1 VVAKAETM
9 LRGILT
15 SSEILDY
22 LTKEDVEKKIE
33 ALMEKNAQNW
43 AERAKEFE
51 KTLNSDLPAEEK
63 ERLMMEIVND
73 RISGREA
80 VEKEQ
85 RIAALQVREDYTN
98 FKRHENDAFKA
109 IVAGKF
115 LKYEHALM
123 KAVEAGNLVDMGLEY
138 IENAHRFFS
147 NFKVTKMTLL
157 SPEEA
162 KALSAT
168 KKAVRIDGIDDFFA
182 K

>member
-1 VVAKAETM
+1 M

-22 LTKEDVEKKIE
+22 LTKEDVEKKIK
-33 ALMEKNAQNW
+33 ALMDKNTRHW
-43 AERAKEFE
+43 AERAEEFE
-51 KTLNSDLPAEEK
+51 KTLTSDLPREEK
-63 ERLMMEIVND
+63 ERLMIEIVND

-85 RIAALQVREDYTN
+85 RMAALQVRKDYAD
-98 FKRHENDAFKA
+98 FKKHENDAFQA
-109 IVAGKF
+109 IIAGQF
-115 LKYEHALM
+115 LQYEDALM
-123 KAVEAGNLVDMGLEY
+123 NAVESGNMVDMGLEY

-162 KALSAT
+162 EAMSAT
-168 KKAVRIDGIDDFFA
+168 KKIVNIDGIDDRLLQ
-182 K
+182 

>member
-1 VVAKAETM
+1 VAETETTI

-22 LTKEDVEKKIE
+22 LSKEDVEKKIE
-33 ALMEKNAQNW
+33 ALMERDVQHWTNRS
-43 AERAKEFE
+43 EEFE
-51 KTLNSDLPAEEK
+51 KTITSALPNEEK

-85 RIAALQVREDYTN
+85 RMAALQIRKDYDD
-98 FKRHENDAFKA
+98 FKKHENDAFKA
-109 IVAGKF
+109 IVAGNF
-115 LKYEHALM
+115 PKYERALM
-123 KAVEAGNLVDMGLEY
+123 NAVEAGNLVDMGLEY

-147 NFKVTKMTLL
+147 NFKVTKMSLL

-162 KALSAT
+162 RELAA
-168 KKAVRIDGIDDFFA
+168 KKKIVRIG
-182 K
+182 